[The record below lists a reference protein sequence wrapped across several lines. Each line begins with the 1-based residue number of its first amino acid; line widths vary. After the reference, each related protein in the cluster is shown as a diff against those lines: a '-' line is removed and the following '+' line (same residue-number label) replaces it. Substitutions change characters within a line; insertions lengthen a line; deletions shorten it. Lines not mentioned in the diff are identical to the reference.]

1 MDSLI
6 SVIIPIYNAQKY
18 LSRCMESITK
28 QSYKNL
34 EIILIND
41 GSKDDSLVICEQY
54 RKNDSRIVLVNQENK
69 GVSYCRNYGVGIAKG
84 EYIIFIDSDDYIS
97 DNMIETLYSEQKR
110 ENADMVQCGYQI
122 LYENNSI
129 SKNIYHEKLIESKEK
144 ILKFYFHNLELCVV
158 PWNKLIRKEL
168 MKEIRFPLERR
179 FEDEATMY
187 KLFYSANKVVNLEE
201 LHYFYYQNEFSFMNQ
216 EAMSA
221 KKIKDLIRA
230 KEEMALFMT
239 DKCPEIETEVWNEFL
254 WILFMNYIKIIKGT
268 DKDADFIWVRDKF
281 IEYYDKMKKS
291 RRIKRTTL
299 FVLRY
304 VPIAFKVK
312 K

>member
-1 MDSLI
+1 
-6 SVIIPIYNAQKY
+6 
-18 LSRCMESITK
+18 
-28 QSYKNL
+28 
-34 EIILIND
+34 
-41 GSKDDSLVICEQY
+41 
-54 RKNDSRIVLVNQENK
+54 
-69 GVSYCRNYGVGIAKG
+69 
-84 EYIIFIDSDDYIS
+84 
-97 DNMIETLYSEQKR
+97 
-110 ENADMVQCGYQI
+110 
-122 LYENNSI
+122 
-129 SKNIYHEKLIESKEK
+129 
-144 ILKFYFHNLELCVV
+144 
-158 PWNKLIRKEL
+158 
-168 MKEIRFPLERR
+168 
-179 FEDEATMY
+179 
-187 KLFYSANKVVNLEE
+187 
-201 LHYFYYQNEFSFMNQ
+201 MNQ